1 MVAVSGAE
9 LVVLAAGRS
18 SRLGIPKGLVE
29 VKGQLWLELQLE
41 AARVAGVSRAIV
53 VLNRESEPLYL
64 ASVPS
69 LRRGTHVVINEDP
82 DRGSFSSLLCGLGV
96 VSAAAPAFVL
106 PVDVPAAKAE
116 VWSDLAAA
124 LRPGVDAAVPL
135 LEGEGPGRGGH
146 PVLLGA
152 SFIAHLRS
160 LPAEAARTARL
171 DHLLEGRRR
180 LQSVTQVTV
189 RDESVRLNL
198 NTPSDWEKV
207 GVAIADG
214 TRSRYR

>member
-29 VKGQLWLELQLE
+29 VKGQPWLELQLA
-41 AARVAGVSRAIV
+41 AARVAGVSRATV
-53 VLNRESEPLYL
+53 VLNREAEPLYL

-69 LRRGTHVVINEDP
+69 LLRDRHVQVVINEDP
-82 DRGSFSSLLCGLGV
+82 DRGSFSSLLCALSV
-96 VSAAAPAFVL
+96 VSAAAPAFIL
-106 PVDVPAAKAE
+106 PVDVPAAKPE

-124 LRPGVDAAVPL
+124 LRAGVDAAVPTL
-135 LEGEGPGRGGH
+135 GDGRGGH
-146 PVLLGA
+146 PVLLSA

-160 LPAEAARTARL
+160 LPPDAARTARL

-180 LQSVTQVTV
+180 LHSVAQVIV

-198 NTPSDWEKV
+198 NTPSDWAKV

-214 TRSRYR
+214 TRPGHR